1 MPRNSKSGRAIY
13 TNHERSLM
21 DYGTMQ
27 ARLNT
32 DAQLPFGYCP
42 FNLNPID
49 ECVISP
55 SGHMY
60 SREAI
65 LEYLLAKTREI
76 KEQAEAFKNQEVIY
90 IYLLFCFC
98 VFIIFLVFACLCI
111 LI

>member
-21 DYGTMQ
+21 DFGTMQ
-27 ARLNT
+27 ARLNS

-90 IYLLFCFC
+90 ILTILF
-98 VFIIFLVFACLCI
+98 LCI
-111 LI
+111 LFYLYVYILI